1 MTPNEIGWAKTVEK
15 PIYLRED
22 LHQMAKKKQFVTAAA
37 AFAVAA
43 SAVAPAITA
52 DAASTT
58 VRLSSDY
65 VRGGDL
71 NAALDKEYK
80 GSEIHWYK
88 SSIDLNKL
96 GVFQTAK
103 GFVKGKGIK
112 VEKKLRV
119 LNYAQEV
126 KPAKE
131 IVLEQGVPASGLRI
145 QPVLFADGNLY
156 DKPVSVQGFNT
167 DKVGE
172 FEGSFT
178 YANKAFG
185 SVTTK
190 VKYKVVAT
198 EVEISNVSSSVDQ
211 AAEVLSVN
219 ADVKNLKDGEKVE
232 LVVYPGKDTSA
243 TPIKETATVKDG
255 KLTVS
260 KKLPAGTHSFQLV
273 SGDVKTAITEFTVEA
288 PMVKEVKAINAKQI
302 QVAFNKEVDA
312 STVIGADAALKNIS
326 IAKVGAVASTGLTAK
341 LSDDKKSLVIT
352 AANGETF
359 NGSYVVSVS
368 DSVKAVSGAK
378 FAATSQI
385 LNVEDKVS
393 PTFVSASAVA
403 KTTTKEVTLKFDE
416 PVVSDGVI
424 AYVNG
429 AVAVVGAGAS
439 SNELKVTTSQ
449 ELKAGEALTIRLTNV
464 KDFAG
469 NYTTPNPLEVT
480 TTVVADVAAPKVV
493 SAEVYGEDAVKVTFD
508 KALDATQA
516 STLGSKVRLLAANGT
531 AAGAFKNA
539 ASIDGKTA
547 IFTLSS
553 PVFDKDGKLAGTFY
567 LDKGVKDTLGNES
580 TELFTKQLLFQK
592 DTVAPLVAS
601 ISYKDNNIVASYTE
615 EVAITNGAV
624 VTAINKATGK
634 VDTITLDTSAQATT
648 GKATLSADEKTVT
661 ISNHGLADG
670 TYELRLPAGI
680 VKDKSAAKNPVAYFT
695 TTLVV
700 KNSVATEN
708 DTEKPVVTFTENAG
722 VTDVAVVNNE
732 YRFSFSLK
740 DNAGINFDSVLN
752 ISNYT
757 YAGKALPAN
766 SYITTDASSV
776 TDKEVVVTVHVPKTS
791 IATTVDKGLFS
802 VVNIKDA
809 AGNSL
814 AAVATTKV
822 TLTDG
827 VAPELKSAVISSGDK
842 STLVVELTEEVVGL
856 DAAGDLVLTVDG
868 TPVVVSAVNKVTA
881 GTDKGKY
888 YITGTDI
895 NDFTAKSTITLAL
908 KQDATGTVV
917 EDAAGNDAIFGQAI
931 KIK

>member
-1 MTPNEIGWAKTVEK
+1 
-15 PIYLRED
+15 
-22 LHQMAKKKQFVTAAA
+22 MAKKSFKLVKASAALAVTAAA
-37 AFAVAA
+37 LTPVMAA
-43 SAVAPAITA
+43 E
-52 DAASTT
+52 ASTAKAVELKAEVVLGGKFKEALALNTPAGVQITWGKHLVTAINKWQT
-58 VRLSSDY
+58 VT
-65 VRGGDL
+65 G
-71 NAALDKEYK
+71 K
-80 GSEIHWYK
+80 GS
-88 SSIDLNKL
+88 D
-96 GVFQTAK
+96 
-103 GFVKGKGIK
+103 GKTYI
-112 VEKKLRV
+112 KKLYARNYPLYVLDQDLGEVEAGSELVKPSIRV
-119 LNYAQEV
+119 MYRDGKIYTQAPERFTMSSNYNTKDLGKQEV
-126 KPAKE
+126 L
-131 IVLEQGVPASGLRI
+131 ISYNHNGNRI
-145 QPVLFADGNLY
+145 TKLL
-156 DKPVSVQGFNT
+156 
-167 DKVGE
+167 
-172 FEGSFT
+172 T
-178 YANKAFG
+178 Y
-185 SVTTK
+185 T
-190 VKYKVVAT
+190 VVAG
-198 EVEISNVSSSVDQ
+198 EVEFANVTSSVDQ

-219 ADVKNLKDGEKVE
+219 ADVKNLKEGEKVE
-232 LVVYPGKDTSA
+232 LVVFAGRDVNAPLA
-243 TPIKETATVKDG
+243 PVQAEVKDG
-255 KLTVS
+255 KVS
-260 KKLPAGTHSFQLV
+260 VSSKLPEGNHSFILR
-273 SGDVKTAITEFTVEA
+273 SGDVKTEAVNFTIEA
-288 PMVKEVKAINAKQI
+288 PVVKEIKAINAKQI

-312 STVIGADAALKNIS
+312 SSVIGADAALKNIS

-341 LSDDKKSLVIT
+341 LSEDKKSLVIT

-385 LNVEDKVS
+385 LNVEDKVA

-416 PVVSDGVI
+416 PVVADGVI

-429 AVAVVGAGAS
+429 AVAVVGAGSS

-449 ELKAGEALTIRLTNV
+449 DLKAGEALVIRLTNV

-508 KALDATQA
+508 KALDAAQA

-531 AAGAFKNA
+531 AAGTFANA

-547 IFTLSS
+547 IFTLTT
-553 PVFDKDGKLAGTFY
+553 PAFDKDGKLAGTFY

-580 TELFTKQLLFQK
+580 TELFTKQLSFQK
-592 DTVAPLVAS
+592 DTVAPLVTS

-624 VTAINKATGK
+624 VTAINKATGGIN
-634 VDTITLDTSAQATT
+634 TITLNTATIGGNT
-648 GKATLSADEKTVT
+648 ALSADEKTVT

-680 VKDKSAAKNPVAYFT
+680 VKDKSAAQNSAAYFT

-708 DTEKPVVTFTENAG
+708 DTEKPVVAFTTEVDG
-722 VTDVAVVNNE
+722 VTAVSDVNSE
-732 YRFSFSLK
+732 YRFSFNLS
-740 DNAGINFDSVLN
+740 DNVGIDFNSVLN

-776 TDKEVVVTVHVPKTS
+776 TDKDVIVTVHVPKKS
-791 IATTVDKGLFS
+791 VSTTVDEGLFS

-809 AGNSL
+809 AGNPL

-827 VAPELKSAVISSGDK
+827 VAPELKSAVISAGDK
-842 STLVVELTEEVVGL
+842 STLVVELTETVEGL
-856 DAAGDLVLTVDG
+856 DASEDLILTVGG
-868 TPVVVSAVNKVTA
+868 TAVVASVTPITF
-881 GTDKGKY
+881 GTDKGKFY
-888 YITGTDI
+888 VTGAGIT
-895 NDFTAKSTITLAL
+895 DFTSASTITLELNEANDVA
-908 KQDATGTVV
+908 DAVKDT
-917 EDAAGNDAIFGQAI
+917 AGNLAVFNQAI

>member
-1 MTPNEIGWAKTVEK
+1 M
-15 PIYLRED
+15 
-22 LHQMAKKKQFVTAAA
+22 
-37 AFAVAA
+37 
-43 SAVAPAITA
+43 
-52 DAASTT
+52 
-58 VRLSSDY
+58 
-65 VRGGDL
+65 
-71 NAALDKEYK
+71 
-80 GSEIHWYK
+80 
-88 SSIDLNKL
+88 
-96 GVFQTAK
+96 
-103 GFVKGKGIK
+103 
-112 VEKKLRV
+112 
-119 LNYAQEV
+119 
-126 KPAKE
+126 
-131 IVLEQGVPASGLRI
+131 
-145 QPVLFADGNLY
+145 
-156 DKPVSVQGFNT
+156 
-167 DKVGE
+167 
-172 FEGSFT
+172 
-178 YANKAFG
+178 
-185 SVTTK
+185 
-190 VKYKVVAT
+190 
-198 EVEISNVSSSVDQ
+198 
-211 AAEVLSVN
+211 
-219 ADVKNLKDGEKVE
+219 
-232 LVVYPGKDTSA
+232 
-243 TPIKETATVKDG
+243 
-255 KLTVS
+255 
-260 KKLPAGTHSFQLV
+260 
-273 SGDVKTAITEFTVEA
+273 
-288 PMVKEVKAINAKQI
+288 
-302 QVAFNKEVDA
+302 
-312 STVIGADAALKNIS
+312 IGADAALKNIS

-385 LNVEDKVS
+385 LNVEDKVA

-531 AAGAFKNA
+531 AAGIFENA

-553 PVFDKDGKLAGTFY
+553 PAFDKDGKLAGTFY

-580 TELFTKQLLFQK
+580 TELFTKQLSFQK

-601 ISYKDNNIVASYTE
+601 ITYKDNNIVASYTE
-615 EVAITNGAV
+615 EVAITDGTV
-624 VTAINKATGK
+624 VTAINKATGS
-634 VDTITLDTSAQATT
+634 VNTVTLNTANGGNT
-648 GKATLSADEKTVT
+648 TLSTDEKTVT

-680 VKDKSAAKNPVAYFT
+680 VKDKSAAQNSAAYFT

-708 DTEKPVVTFTENAG
+708 DTEKPEVDFAYATDG
-722 VTDVAVVNNE
+722 VTEVVAGDTE
-732 YRFSFSLK
+732 YQFSFDLT

-752 ISNYT
+752 VSNYT

-766 SYITTDASSV
+766 SYVTTDATSV
-776 TDKEVVVTVHVPKTS
+776 TDKEVKVTVHVPKKS
-791 IATTVDKGLFS
+791 VSTTVEEGLFS

-809 AGNSL
+809 AGNQL

-842 STLVVELTEEVVGL
+842 ATLVVELTEEVVGL
-856 DAAGDLVLTVDG
+856 NAAGDLVLTVDG
-868 TPVVVSAVNKVTA
+868 TPVVVSSVNKVTA

-895 NDFTAKSTITLAL
+895 TDFTAKSTITLAL
-908 KQDATGTVV
+908 KDDSEAGTIV

>member
-1 MTPNEIGWAKTVEK
+1 
-15 PIYLRED
+15 
-22 LHQMAKKKQFVTAAA
+22 MAKKKQFVTAAA

-58 VRLSSDY
+58 VQLSSDY

-71 NAALDKEYK
+71 DAALDKEYK
-80 GSEIHWYK
+80 GSEIYWYK
-88 SSIDLNKL
+88 SSVDMNKL

-103 GFVKGKGIK
+103 GFVKGQGIR

-119 LNYAQEV
+119 LNHAQDIQPE
-126 KPAKE
+126 E
-131 IVLEQGVPASGLRI
+131 IVLEEGVPASGLRI
-145 QPVLFADGNLY
+145 QPVLFADGVKYNKVVTY
-156 DKPVSVQGFNT
+156 KGFST
-167 DKVGE
+167 EKAGE
-172 FEGSFT
+172 FEGTFT
-178 YANKAFG
+178 YSNKAFG
-185 SVTTK
+185 VVTKT

-198 EVEISNVSSSVDQ
+198 KVELSEVKSEVMDD
-211 AAEVLSVN
+211 VLSVT

-232 LVVYPGKDTSA
+232 LVVYANRDMNAALPA
-243 TPIKETATVKDG
+243 VQAEVKDG
-255 KLTVS
+255 KLSVKS
-260 KKLPAGTHSFQLV
+260 GKLPAGNHSFILR
-273 SGDVKTAITEFTVEA
+273 SGEVKTDVMNFVVEA
-288 PMVKEVKAINAKQI
+288 PMVKDVKAINAKQI

-378 FAATSQI
+378 FAPTSQI
-385 LNVEDKVS
+385 LNVEDKVA

-531 AAGAFKNA
+531 AAGTFANA

-547 IFTLSS
+547 IFTLTT
-553 PVFDKDGKLAGTFY
+553 PAFDKDGKLAGTFY

-580 TELFTKQLLFQK
+580 AELFTKQLSFQK

-615 EVAITNGAV
+615 EVAITNGTV
-624 VTAINKATGK
+624 VTAINKATGS
-634 VDTITLDTSAQATT
+634 VNTITLNTANGGNT
-648 GKATLSADEKTVT
+648 TLSTDEKTVT
-661 ISNHGLADG
+661 ISNHGLVDG

-680 VKDKSAAKNPVAYFT
+680 VKDKSAAQNSAAYFT
-695 TTLVV
+695 TTLVI

-708 DTEKPVVTFTENAG
+708 DTTKPVVTFTSAVDG
-722 VTDVAVVNNE
+722 VTPVDSMSTASE
-732 YRFSFSLK
+732 YKFTFDLS

-752 ISNYT
+752 TSNYT

-766 SYITTDASSV
+766 SYVTTDATSV
-776 TDKEVVVTVHVPKTS
+776 TDKDVTVTVHVPKKS
-791 IATTVDKGLFS
+791 VSTTVNEGLFS

-809 AGNSL
+809 AGNPL
-814 AAVATTKV
+814 AAVANTKV

-842 STLVVELTEEVVGL
+842 TTLVVELTEEVVGL

-868 TPVVVSAVNKVTA
+868 APVVVSGVDLVTA

-895 NDFTAKSTITLAL
+895 TDFTAKSTITLAL
-908 KQDATGTVV
+908 KEDTTGTVV

>member
-1 MTPNEIGWAKTVEK
+1 M
-15 PIYLRED
+15 
-22 LHQMAKKKQFVTAAA
+22 
-37 AFAVAA
+37 
-43 SAVAPAITA
+43 
-52 DAASTT
+52 
-58 VRLSSDY
+58 
-65 VRGGDL
+65 
-71 NAALDKEYK
+71 
-80 GSEIHWYK
+80 
-88 SSIDLNKL
+88 
-96 GVFQTAK
+96 
-103 GFVKGKGIK
+103 
-112 VEKKLRV
+112 
-119 LNYAQEV
+119 
-126 KPAKE
+126 
-131 IVLEQGVPASGLRI
+131 
-145 QPVLFADGNLY
+145 
-156 DKPVSVQGFNT
+156 
-167 DKVGE
+167 
-172 FEGSFT
+172 
-178 YANKAFG
+178 
-185 SVTTK
+185 
-190 VKYKVVAT
+190 
-198 EVEISNVSSSVDQ
+198 
-211 AAEVLSVN
+211 
-219 ADVKNLKDGEKVE
+219 
-232 LVVYPGKDTSA
+232 
-243 TPIKETATVKDG
+243 
-255 KLTVS
+255 
-260 KKLPAGTHSFQLV
+260 
-273 SGDVKTAITEFTVEA
+273 
-288 PMVKEVKAINAKQI
+288 
-302 QVAFNKEVDA
+302 
-312 STVIGADAALKNIS
+312 IGADAALKNIS

-352 AANGETF
+352 AGNGETF

-385 LNVEDKVS
+385 LNVEDKVA

-508 KALDATQA
+508 KALDTTQA

-531 AAGAFKNA
+531 AAGAFKDA

-680 VKDKSAAKNPVAYFT
+680 VKDKSAAKNPAAYFT

-732 YRFSFSLK
+732 YRFSFGLK

-766 SYITTDASSV
+766 SYITTNASSV

-868 TPVVVSAVNKVTA
+868 ASVVASGVNKVPA

-888 YITGTDI
+888 YITGTNI
-895 NDFTAKSTITLAL
+895 TDFTAKSTITLAL
-908 KQDATGTVV
+908 KEDTTGTVV
-917 EDAAGNDAIFGQAI
+917 KDAAGNDAIFGQAI